1 MPADSFLDTIGGHPL
16 PVLIARGW
24 YASRSDV
31 DVQLEYADGTLV
43 PPSVLC
49 RELRPDV
56 TAAKKLDFPWPGF
69 IAEFHLTG
77 RPKAI
82 RLFGTAT
89 RVPEAGRYGTAEP
102 HYKVLYEN
110 DSILHRDDIYRVGA
124 PVPADP
130 TLVELADA
138 LVGRTALDFGCGTGD
153 LVAKLRALGRDAS
166 GIEID
171 RPAIREHMSA
181 EAAPFVKLYD
191 GSLPLPYPDKFFD
204 TVIATEVIEHVDD
217 PHAVARE
224 LMRVAG
230 STLFVTVPDIS
241 SIPLSWPTHTVPWH
255 LLEGSH
261 VNFFNPKSLAAL
273 FRPHFTPA
281 QQIRIFNYMIGPH
294 FIPGSIA
301 ILFSRS

>member
-1 MPADSFLDTIGGHPL
+1 MPDSFLDTIGGHPL

-31 DVQLEYADGTLV
+31 DVKLEYADGTLAA
-43 PPSVLC
+43 PSVLC

-82 RLFGTAT
+82 RLFGKATKIPDAERYATA
-89 RVPEAGRYGTAEP
+89 AP
-102 HYKVLYEN
+102 HYQVLYES
-110 DSILHRDDIYRVGA
+110 DRIAHREDIYAIGP
-124 PVPADP
+124 PVPPDP
-130 TLVELADA
+130 TLVELAGA
-138 LVGRTALDFGCGTGD
+138 LVGKTVLDFGCGTGG
-153 LVAKLRALGRDAS
+153 LVAQLRALGRDAT

-171 RPAIREHMSA
+171 RPAIRAHLSA
-181 EAAPFVKLYD
+181 EAAPFVTLYD
-191 GSLPLPYPDKFFD
+191 GSLPLPYPDASFD
-204 TVIATEVIEHVDD
+204 TVMGTEVIEHVDD

-224 LMRVAG
+224 LMRVARG
-230 STLFVTVPDIS
+230 TIFVTVPDIS
-241 SIPLSWPTHTVPWH
+241 SIPLSWPTRTVPWH

-273 FRPHFTPA
+273 FAPQFKPA

-301 ILFSRS
+301 ILFERS